1 MRTRS
6 IDLPAVDWL
15 QIITLALI
23 QGITEFL
30 PISSTAHLILPSQ
43 LTDWPDQGLAFD
55 VALHLGTLT
64 AVCWYFKNDLG
75 QYVTSGFAY
84 VRGRAHNDA
93 LDEMLKLACA
103 TLPVIL
109 CGFLFR
115 DWIALHLRNIEVIAA
130 TTVGFAVLLAL
141 ADRRRGELTTISWQH
156 ALIIG
161 VAQALAL
168 VPGTSRS
175 GITLTAALWLGLS
188 RTAAA
193 RFAFLLAIPAIAG
206 AALLTTL
213 DLTTD
218 PAAVNWQQLA
228 VATGLAALSAYLC
241 IAAFVRLVERTGML
255 PYVIYRLLLGVLLG
269 VIAVA

>member
-1 MRTRS
+1 M
-6 IDLPAVDWL
+6 
-15 QIITLALI
+15 
-23 QGITEFL
+23 
-30 PISSTAHLILPSQ
+30 
-43 LTDWPDQGLAFD
+43 
-55 VALHLGTLT
+55 
-64 AVCWYFKNDLG
+64 
-75 QYVTSGFAY
+75 
-84 VRGRAHNDA
+84 
-93 LDEMLKLACA
+93 
-103 TLPVIL
+103 
-109 CGFLFR
+109 
-115 DWIALHLRNIEVIAA
+115 
-130 TTVGFAVLLAL
+130 LLAL